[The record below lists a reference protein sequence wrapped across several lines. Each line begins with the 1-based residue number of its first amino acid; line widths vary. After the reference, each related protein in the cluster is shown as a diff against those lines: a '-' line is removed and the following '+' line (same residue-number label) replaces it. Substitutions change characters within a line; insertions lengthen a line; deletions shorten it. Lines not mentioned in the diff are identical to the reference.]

1 MVRRLSVRKSYSTL
15 EEKACRND
23 SRAARRVFALRHE
36 EENNNKRCWSHFFLQ
51 LIMPL
56 HAHFS
61 FLTLLK
67 WFKKKKRKLKKK
79 NCFSPLISQVVYTQ
93 FEFVFRFFL
102 GSLLIHLLTSC
113 VRSNNTENWYDCI
126 KRQLFEVLTGDS
138 GHRYTDRLVANQLEN
153 NGPNPD
159 WTHMQKEWIV

>member
-1 MVRRLSVRKSYSTL
+1 MLIFLS
-15 EEKACRND
+15 
-23 SRAARRVFALRHE
+23 
-36 EENNNKRCWSHFFLQ
+36 WHF
-51 LIMPL
+51 LIDL
-56 HAHFS
+56 
-61 FLTLLK
+61 
-67 WFKKKKRKLKKK
+67 KKKKKK
-79 NCFSPLISQVVYTQ
+79 CFSPLISQVVYTQ

-159 WTHMQKEWIV
+159 WMHMQREWIV